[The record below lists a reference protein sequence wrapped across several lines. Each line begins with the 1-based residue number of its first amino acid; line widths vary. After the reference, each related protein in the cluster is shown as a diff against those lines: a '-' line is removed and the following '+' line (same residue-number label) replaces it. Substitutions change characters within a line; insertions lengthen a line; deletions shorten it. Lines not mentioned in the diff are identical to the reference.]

1 VNPTRC
7 VYEGLVC
14 PKNFDLNKNADGCVP
29 KKYECKEGYHINSA
43 KTACIPEPGSPVPF
57 PFLLSSV
64 FLAFLVLGSYM
75 KDPVMTKPI
84 TCLIGLIGPLELILY
99 ISMMYNAAYEG
110 VS

>member
-1 VNPTRC
+1 M
-7 VYEGLVC
+7 
-14 PKNFDLNKNADGCVP
+14 
-29 KKYECKEGYHINSA
+29 
-43 KTACIPEPGSPVPF
+43 
-57 PFLLSSV
+57 
-64 FLAFLVLGSYM
+64 AFLVLGSYM